1 MKRNNIRDKIKDKMI
16 IQDKI
21 GTTVYY
27 NPPVHKT
34 PYYEKMM
41 MMMISSKANLL
52 TNTNWASEHVLSLPV
67 HLLITEMDIERIADN
82 FNKVFKNLRLDNFI
96 LIILIYKLQSF
107 L

>member
-1 MKRNNIRDKIKDKMI
+1 MI

-21 GTTVYY
+21 GATVYY

-41 MMMISSKANLL
+41 MIISSKANLL
-52 TNTNWASEHVLSLPV
+52 TNTNWASEPVLSLPV
-67 HLLITEMDIERIADN
+67 HLLITEMDIDRIADN

-96 LIILIYKLQSF
+96 LNILIYKLQSF

>member
-1 MKRNNIRDKIKDKMI
+1 MI
-16 IQDKI
+16 IEDKI
-21 GTTVYY
+21 GATVYY

-41 MMMISSKANLL
+41 MISSEANLLL

-67 HLLITEMDIERIADN
+67 HPLITEMDIERIADN
-82 FNKVFKNLRLDNFI
+82 FNKAFKNLCLDNFI
-96 LIILIYKLQSF
+96 RNILIYMLQSF

>member
-1 MKRNNIRDKIKDKMI
+1 MI

-21 GTTVYY
+21 GATVYY

-34 PYYEKMM
+34 PYEK
-41 MMMISSKANLL
+41 MMMISSEANLL

-96 LIILIYKLQSF
+96 LNILIYKLQSF

>member
-1 MKRNNIRDKIKDKMI
+1 MI

-21 GTTVYY
+21 GATVYY

-41 MMMISSKANLL
+41 MMISSKTNLL

-67 HLLITEMDIERIADN
+67 HPLITEMDIERIENSLKDSL
-82 FNKVFKNLRLDNFI
+82 KGI
-96 LIILIYKLQSF
+96 L
-107 L
+107 

>member
-1 MKRNNIRDKIKDKMI
+1 MI

-21 GTTVYY
+21 GATVYY

-41 MMMISSKANLL
+41 MIISSKANLL

-67 HLLITEMDIERIADN
+67 HLLITEMDIDRIADN
-82 FNKVFKNLRLDNFI
+82 FNKAFKNLRLDNFI
-96 LIILIYKLQSF
+96 LNILIYKLQSF

>member
-1 MKRNNIRDKIKDKMI
+1 MI

-21 GTTVYY
+21 GATVYY

-34 PYYEKMM
+34 PYYEKT
-41 MMMISSKANLL
+41 MMMISSKTNLL

-82 FNKVFKNLRLDNFI
+82 FNKHLRIYAWIIFIQNILSINSKVF
-96 LIILIYKLQSF
+96 YS
-107 L
+107 

>member
-1 MKRNNIRDKIKDKMI
+1 MI

-21 GTTVYY
+21 GVTVYY

-34 PYYEKMM
+34 PYYEKM
-41 MMMISSKANLL
+41 ISSNSNLL

-67 HLLITEMDIERIADN
+67 HPLITEMDIERIADN
-82 FNKVFKNLRLDNFI
+82 FNKAFKNLRLDNFI
-96 LIILIYKLQSF
+96 WNILIYKLQSF

>member
-1 MKRNNIRDKIKDKMI
+1 MI

-21 GTTVYY
+21 GATVYY

-41 MMMISSKANLL
+41 MIISSKANLL

-67 HLLITEMDIERIADN
+67 HPLITEMDIEHIADN
-82 FNKVFKNLRLDNFI
+82 FNKAFKNLRLDNFI
-96 LIILIYKLQSF
+96 LNILIYKLQSF

>member
-1 MKRNNIRDKIKDKMI
+1 MI

-21 GTTVYY
+21 GVTVYY

-34 PYYEKMM
+34 PYYEKMKM
-41 MMMISSKANLL
+41 IISSKANLL
-52 TNTNWASEHVLSLPV
+52 TNTNWASEPVLSLPV
-67 HLLITEMDIERIADN
+67 HLLITEMDIDRIADN

-96 LIILIYKLQSF
+96 LNILIYKLQSF

>member
-1 MKRNNIRDKIKDKMI
+1 MI

-21 GTTVYY
+21 GATVYY

-34 PYYEKMM
+34 PYYEKM

-67 HLLITEMDIERIADN
+67 HPLITEMDIERIENSLKDSLKGILWEFALCDCRS
-82 FNKVFKNLRLDNFI
+82 VFRN
-96 LIILIYKLQSF
+96 
-107 L
+107 